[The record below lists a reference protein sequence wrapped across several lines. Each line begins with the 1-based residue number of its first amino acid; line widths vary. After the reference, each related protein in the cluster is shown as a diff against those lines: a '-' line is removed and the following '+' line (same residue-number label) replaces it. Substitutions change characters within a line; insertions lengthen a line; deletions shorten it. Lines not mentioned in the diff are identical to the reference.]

1 MLPTHWQSAVIP
13 SPLPDAQDKTEL
25 VTVKQ
30 GLDRALARAQTVDP
44 RQCTPLFLDENQSA
58 DIGLSA
64 KTLRRLKE
72 LGITELF
79 AGA

>member
-1 MLPTHWQSAVIP
+1 MLPTHWQSAVVP

-25 VTVKQ
+25 VKQ

-44 RQCTPLFLDENQSA
+44 QQSTPLPLNEEDESA
-58 DIGLSA
+58 NIGLSA